1 MPTVFHNLPPTFFRH
16 RFSSSH
22 RPIVIVS
29 SRPPP
34 PSLAVQQPS
43 RPWLAH
49 IPHLGI
55 RHYLCMQ
62 RGEYVSRSVF
72 RGGGLRV
79 LWERL
84 LGWKRGREGGGVGNV
99 GIWGGGGDVGN
110 MQGQLG
116 G

>member
-1 MPTVFHNLPPTFFRH
+1 
-16 RFSSSH
+16 
-22 RPIVIVS
+22 
-29 SRPPP
+29 
-34 PSLAVQQPS
+34 
-43 RPWLAH
+43 
-49 IPHLGI
+49 
-55 RHYLCMQ
+55 MQ